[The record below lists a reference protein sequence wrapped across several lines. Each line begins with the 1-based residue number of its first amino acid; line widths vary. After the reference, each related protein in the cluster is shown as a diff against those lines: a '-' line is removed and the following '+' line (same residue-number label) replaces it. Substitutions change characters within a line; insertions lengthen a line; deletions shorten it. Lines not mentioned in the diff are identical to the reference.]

1 VGARASTELG
11 DGATGSSAGSLAA
24 LEPAAAVR
32 ELKRLRLEN
41 SRLEH
46 ALESRVVIEQA
57 KGVLRERYSLSLELA
72 FELLRHAARSN
83 RMNIHELAAKVTAS
97 HETPPEFGRVP
108 APSELRAR

>member
-1 VGARASTELG
+1 MRTELG
-11 DGATGSSAGSLAA
+11 DGVPEASPGGTGSVVAV
-24 LEPAAAVR
+24 EPAALVR

-41 SRLEH
+41 ARLTQ

-57 KGVLRERYSLSLELA
+57 KGVLRERYSLSLESA

-97 HETPPEFGRVP
+97 QETPPEFGRVL
-108 APSELRAR
+108 AASESRAR